1 MKVGKYVIIGNSA
14 AAVGC
19 VSGIRSVD
27 KEGSIT
33 IISDEAH
40 FTYSRPLIS
49 YWLKG
54 KVTDDKMYYRDSN
67 FYEVNNCTAI
77 LGKKVVRIDVENK
90 NVVLEDNSEIAYDKL
105 LVATGSSPF
114 VPPVEGLADAKNAFT
129 FLTWD
134 SAKAVK
140 EVVSKDSKVV
150 IMGAGLIG
158 LKAAEGLHDVCDD
171 ITVVDLADRILP
183 SILDSKGASFV
194 QKHIEK
200 EGIKFILNDAAS
212 SVKDGVVYLK
222 SGCELP
228 YDVLIVAVGVR
239 PNTNLVKDAG
249 GNVNR
254 GIVTDNK
261 QETSIKDV
269 YSAGDCT
276 ESYDICTNQNKI
288 LALLPNAY
296 MQGEIAG
303 INMAGGDKVFDTAM
317 PMNAIGFFGLHMI
330 TAGAMEGECI
340 ESIDEN
346 NYKKMVF
353 SDGLLKGYILIGEIS
368 RAGIYTS
375 IIREKTPLC
384 EINSDLLKTSPQ
396 LLVFDKAVRRKKL
409 AGAK

>member
-1 MKVGKYVIIGNSA
+1 MAKYVIIGNSA

-33 IISDEAH
+33 IISDEPH

-67 FYEVNNCTAI
+67 FYEVNNCSTI
-77 LGKKVVRIDVENK
+77 LGKKVIKIDAEK
-90 NVVLEDNSEIAYDKL
+90 KKIILEDNSEVAYDKL
-105 LVATGSSPF
+105 LVATGSAPF

-140 EVVSKDSKVV
+140 EVVKKDSKVV

-158 LKAAEGLHDVCDD
+158 LKAAEGLHEVCED

-183 SILDSKGASFV
+183 SILDNKGAAFV

-200 EGIKFILNDAAS
+200 EGIKFMLNDAAS

-222 SGCELP
+222 SGSELP

-276 ESYDICTNQNKI
+276 ESYDICTSQNKI

-330 TAGAMEGECI
+330 TAGAMEGECL

>member
-1 MKVGKYVIIGNSA
+1 MAKYVIIGNSA

-27 KEGSIT
+27 KEGSVT
-33 IISDEAH
+33 IISDEPH

-67 FYEVNNCTAI
+67 FYEVNNCSTI
-77 LGKKVVRIDVENK
+77 LGKKVIKIDAEK
-90 NVVLEDNSEIAYDKL
+90 KKIILEDNSEVAYDKL
-105 LVATGSSPF
+105 LVATGSAPF

-140 EVVSKDSKVV
+140 GVVKKDSKVV

-158 LKAAEGLHDVCDD
+158 LKAAEGLHEVCED

-183 SILDSKGASFV
+183 SILDNKGAAFV

-200 EGIKFILNDAAS
+200 EGIKFMLNDAAS

-222 SGCELP
+222 SGSELP

-276 ESYDICTNQNKI
+276 ESYDICTSQNKI

-330 TAGAMEGECI
+330 TAGAMEGECL

>member
-54 KVTDDKMYYRDSN
+54 KVTDDKMYYRDSD

-77 LGKKVVRIDVENK
+77 LGKKVVRIDAENK
-90 NVVLEDNSEIAYDKL
+90 NVVLEDDSEIVYDKL

-140 EVVSKDSKVV
+140 EVVRKDSKVV

-200 EGIKFILNDAAS
+200 EGIKFMLNDAAS

-303 INMAGGDKVFDTAM
+303 INMAGGEKVFDTAM

-340 ESIDEN
+340 ESVDEN

-396 LLVFDKAVRRKKL
+396 LLVFDKAVRKKKL

>member
-1 MKVGKYVIIGNSA
+1 MAKYVIIGNSA

-33 IISDEAH
+33 IISDEPH

-54 KVTDDKMYYRDSN
+54 KVTDDKMYYRDSD
-67 FYEVNNCTAI
+67 FYEVNNCSTI
-77 LGKKVVRIDVENK
+77 LGKKVIKIDAEK
-90 NVVLEDNSEIAYDKL
+90 KKIVLEDNSEITYDKL
-105 LVATGSSPF
+105 LVATGSAPF
-114 VPPVEGLADAKNAFT
+114 VPPVEGLADAENAFT

-140 EVVSKDSKVV
+140 AVVNKDSKVV

-158 LKAAEGLHDVCDD
+158 LKAAEGLHDVCEE

-183 SILDSKGASFV
+183 SILDNKGASFV

-200 EGIKFILNDAAS
+200 EGIKFMLNDAAS

-222 SGCELP
+222 SGSELP

-239 PNTNLVKDAG
+239 PNTSLVKDAG

-276 ESYDICTNQNKI
+276 ESYDICTSQNKI

-330 TAGAMEGECI
+330 TAGAMEGECL

>member
-54 KVTDDKMYYRDSN
+54 KVTDDKMYYRDSD

-77 LGKKVVRIDVENK
+77 LGKKVVKIDAENK
-90 NVVLEDNSEIAYDKL
+90 NVVLEDNSEIVYDKL

-140 EVVSKDSKVV
+140 EVVRKDSKVV

-200 EGIKFILNDAAS
+200 EGIKFMLNDAAS

-303 INMAGGDKVFDTAM
+303 MNMAGGEKVFDTAM

-340 ESIDEN
+340 ESVDEN
-346 NYKKMVF
+346 NYKKMLF

>member
-1 MKVGKYVIIGNSA
+1 MAKYVIVGNSA

-33 IISDEAH
+33 IISDEPY

-67 FYEVNNCTAI
+67 FYEVNNCSTI
-77 LGKKVVRIDVENK
+77 LGKKVIKIDAEK
-90 NVVLEDNSEIAYDKL
+90 KKIILEDNSEVAYDKL
-105 LVATGSSPF
+105 LVATGSAPF

-140 EVVSKDSKVV
+140 EVVNKDSKVV

-158 LKAAEGLHDVCDD
+158 LKAAEGLHDVCED

-183 SILDSKGASFV
+183 SILDNKGAAFV

-200 EGIKFILNDAAS
+200 EGIKFMLNDAAS

-222 SGCELP
+222 SGCELS

-249 GNVNR
+249 GSVNR

-276 ESYDICTNQNKI
+276 ESYDICTSQNKI

-330 TAGAMEGECI
+330 TAGAMEGECL

>member
-1 MKVGKYVIIGNSA
+1 MKMAKYVIIGNSA

-27 KEGSIT
+27 KDGSIT
-33 IISDEAH
+33 IISDEAY

-54 KVTDDKMYYRDSN
+54 KVTDDKMYYRDSD

-77 LGKKVVRIDVENK
+77 LGKRVVKIDAENK
-90 NVVLEDNSEIAYDKL
+90 NVVLEDNSEIVYDKL

-140 EVVSKDSKVV
+140 EVVRKDSKVV

-200 EGIKFILNDAAS
+200 EGIKFMLNDAAS

-239 PNTNLVKDAG
+239 PNINLVKDAG

-330 TAGAMEGECI
+330 TAGAMEGECL
-340 ESIDEN
+340 ESVDEN

>member
-54 KVTDDKMYYRDSN
+54 KVTDDKMYYRDSD

-77 LGKKVVRIDVENK
+77 LGKKVVRIDAENK

-303 INMAGGDKVFDTAM
+303 INMAGGDKAFDTAM

>member
-1 MKVGKYVIIGNSA
+1 MNYVIIGNSA
-14 AAVGC
+14 AAIGC
-19 VSGIRSVD
+19 VSGIRTID
-27 KEGSIT
+27 KDSSIT
-33 IISDEAH
+33 LISDESH

-54 KVTDDKMYYRDSN
+54 KVTDDKMYYRNSD
-67 FYEVNNCTAI
+67 FYDKNNCTTL
-77 LGKKVVRIDVENK
+77 LGKTVEKIDSAAKKVIIDDGSTVE
-90 NVVLEDNSEIAYDKL
+90 YDKL

-114 VPPVEGLADAKNAFT
+114 VPPVEGLNGAQNSFT
-129 FLTWD
+129 FMTWD
-134 SAKAVK
+134 SVKAVK
-140 EVVSKDSKVV
+140 DAVNKDSKVV

-158 LKAAEGLHDVCDD
+158 LKAAEGLHEVCED

-183 SILDSKGASFV
+183 SILDKTGADFV

-200 EGIKFILNDAAS
+200 EGIKFLLNDAATA
-212 SVKDGVVYLK
+212 VKGNTISLK
-222 SGCELP
+222 SGQELS

-239 PNTNLVKDAG
+239 PNTGLVKDAG

-261 QETSIKDV
+261 QQTSLDGV

-276 ESYDICTNQNKI
+276 ESFDICSGQNKI

-303 INMAGGDKVFDTAM
+303 INMAGGDITFDTAM

-330 TAGAMEGECI
+330 TAGAMEGECVDLV
-340 ESIDEN
+340 DEN
-346 NYKKMVF
+346 NYKKMF
-353 SDGLLKGYILIGEIS
+353 FADGLFKGYILIGEIS

-375 IIREKTPLC
+375 LIREKTPMDK
-384 EINSDLLKTSPQ
+384 IDSNLLKVSPQ
-396 LLVFDKAVRRKKL
+396 LLVFDKEARKNKL
-409 AGAK
+409 AGRK